1 MAKKQQKSR
10 WGVIIGILLFLFLLA
25 YVFSGIL
32 SILIGGDDIKDGNV
46 ALIPI
51 KGVIS
56 TQDKADIF
64 DSGVASSGQIVKDIE
79 KAAKNPEIQAIIFE
93 IDSPGGTPV
102 ATDEIAT
109 AVERANKTAVAWIR
123 EVGASGAY
131 WVASA
136 AEHVVANRMSITGS
150 IGVFGSYLEFS
161 GLLDDWNVSYE
172 RLVAGKYKDT
182 GVPLRKLSPQEKRM
196 LQRKLDLMHQVFK
209 DEVQKNRGLTNS
221 QIEAVSQG
229 EFYLG
234 NEAINIGLVDE
245 LGGKKEAVDYIE
257 KKLNISAEITVYEHK
272 VSFLET
278 LAGLLNEKSFF
289 LGRGIGDSLSNNAR
303 VGMLT

>member
-1 MAKKQQKSR
+1 M
-10 WGVIIGILLFLFLLA
+10 
-25 YVFSGIL
+25 
-32 SILIGGDDIKDGNV
+32 
-46 ALIPI
+46 
-51 KGVIS
+51 
-56 TQDKADIF
+56 
-64 DSGVASSGQIVKDIE
+64 KDIE